1 MAVSLGPI
9 SGGAFN
15 PAVGLLTTLARGY
28 PVERGYPVGAATT
41 SLSVYLTAC
50 PAAGLVA
57 GLLFPLLTTGGEHAS
72 PHEAERT
79 ALNVVDDKQEGDE
92 ELGR

>member
-15 PAVGLLTTLARGY
+15 PAVGLLATLARGY
-28 PVERGYPVGAATT
+28 SAEAATT